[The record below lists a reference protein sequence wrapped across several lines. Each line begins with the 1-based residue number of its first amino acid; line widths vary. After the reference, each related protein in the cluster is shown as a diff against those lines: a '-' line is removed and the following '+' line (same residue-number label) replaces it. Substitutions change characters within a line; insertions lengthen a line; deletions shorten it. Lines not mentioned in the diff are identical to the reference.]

1 MYYPIF
7 RAMEENNMVLNLHGE
22 VPSDSAKVRQ
32 LSRFGSA
39 INADERQNISILNA
53 EKLFL
58 SHLQKL
64 ALDFPKLRIVL
75 EHATT
80 AEAIEC
86 VRPWYTQIMA

>member
-1 MYYPIF
+1 MPV
-7 RAMEENNMVLNLHGE
+7 AQ
-22 VPSDSAKVRQ
+22 SAY
-32 LSRFGSA
+32 
-39 INADERQNISILNA
+39 NQNISILNA

-80 AEAIEC
+80 AEAVEC
-86 VRPWYTQIMA
+86 VRRSPRSQVRSGMTL